1 MDKNVIVFG
10 WGHKL
15 PKGSLYSLS
24 HRKLDT
30 LVLKETDHKTVQDN
44 LGRDDLLLLF
54 LSYDVQHT
62 PLNRATHLQCD
73 DAFEEIL

>member
-1 MDKNVIVFG
+1 MDENVIVFG

-54 LSYDVQHT
+54 PSCDVQRT
-62 PLNRATHLQCD
+62 LPSRATRLQCD
-73 DAFEEIL
+73 DAFVELL